1 MIAYKLLRIRK
12 DGSIGPLFI
21 NQKQRVPIGE
31 WLDAEDHPTSGF
43 AHRPGWHCTHRPR
56 APHLSMKGRHWYA
69 VEVADWVEHV
79 RPANQGG
86 LWYLAQRMKVLWPV
100 GEERVEQT

>member
-43 AHRPGWHCTHRPR
+43 AHRPGWH
-56 APHLSMKGRHWYA
+56 LRHPGF
-69 VEVADWVEHV
+69 D
-79 RPANQGG
+79 
-86 LWYLAQRMKVLWPV
+86 
-100 GEERVEQT
+100 